1 MTAPNPRRT
10 LFAASLGFFVV
21 ILDTTIVNLAL
32 PAIGE
37 DLGASLSELQWVID
51 GYVVVFASLLLS
63 SGALSDRIGAARCYA
78 GGMIAFTTA
87 SVACGAAP
95 TLGVLL
101 VARVLQGAAAALL
114 LPSSLALVR
123 LAYDAPR
130 ERARGIAVWAAAG
143 GVAIAAG
150 PVLGGLLTSG
160 VDWRAIF
167 LLNVPVGAIAVIAT
181 VHGPRTPPLRTPLD
195 LPGQIAAILGV
206 GALTLAV
213 IEAGHR
219 GIGSGPAL
227 AAAAVFIASA
237 VAFVVIERRSA
248 HPAVPFDLFRA
259 PVVGATITSGLIFNF
274 AFYGQLFLLSLFF
287 QGVLGH
293 SALEAGLM
301 FLPLTALIALAN
313 IYSGRWTSLS
323 GPRRPL
329 IAGELLLIAGF
340 AALIGIDAE
349 SPTVLILAALTPIG
363 IGGGLAIPPLTA
375 ALLEA
380 LPAERSGLASGVL
393 NAARQFGGGLGVALF
408 GGLVGGEFV
417 AGMHEALAIGVA
429 TLLVTVPLTLA
440 YVDPP
445 GKPAAAEAID

>member
-1 MTAPNPRRT
+1 
-10 LFAASLGFFVV
+10 
-21 ILDTTIVNLAL
+21 
-32 PAIGE
+32 
-37 DLGASLSELQWVID
+37 
-51 GYVVVFASLLLS
+51 
-63 SGALSDRIGAARCYA
+63 
-78 GGMIAFTTA
+78 
-87 SVACGAAP
+87 
-95 TLGVLL
+95 
-101 VARVLQGAAAALL
+101 
-114 LPSSLALVR
+114 
-123 LAYDAPR
+123 
-130 ERARGIAVWAAAG
+130 
-143 GVAIAAG
+143 
-150 PVLGGLLTSG
+150 
-160 VDWRAIF
+160 
-167 LLNVPVGAIAVIAT
+167 
-181 VHGPRTPPLRTPLD
+181 
-195 LPGQIAAILGV
+195 
-206 GALTLAV
+206 
-213 IEAGHR
+213 
-219 GIGSGPAL
+219 
-227 AAAAVFIASA
+227 
-237 VAFVVIERRSA
+237 
-248 HPAVPFDLFRA
+248 
-259 PVVGATITSGLIFNF
+259 
-274 AFYGQLFLLSLFF
+274 
-287 QGVLGH
+287 VLGH